1 MRKTAHHNHG
11 AQLWTAERSENHRLH
26 ELAQRSRPG
35 SRVFVKLRPTAR
47 ANGIDRW
54 FDRTARRQNHT
65 VSLFASLLT
74 GTIFAYFRYRLR
86 YALLLDTARFL
97 VHAVEFLILLA
108 SLGRLAA
115 FTVVILRVGSL
126 IVSGGWWGLL
136 EIMRE
141 RLRAFSQSGERDA
154 AEREIGSWV
163 VLSMIA
169 ASALTIVGG
178 IALAVQLP
186 SGHDPV
192 GLFYAFLIIVET
204 AVRLTVRVL
213 HSGIYATRRIYRPF
227 WSLLAPTVVQLVVL
241 STGFYWYPTAAI
253 IIAIV
258 TSNAIGIWITVHY
271 TLRIYRLM
279 GLWPKSGAA
288 REGFRALPRIPP
300 WLALK
305 TTTAGLGLRLDALV
319 VLTVLGIYRTDARAL
334 DLTAGVPAWRH
345 VDTVQFFYLIL
356 PLFRGAYEGTGLF
369 YFDFA
374 RLRHIPALRDFQLAF
389 FRKLLLTTPFIS
401 LYFWSLAAAV
411 GLIVL
416 HDIPVS
422 FVVALLPLFVIRSVV
437 GIYQIRLF
445 AEGYFG
451 TLIATVA
458 LWAALLGLV
467 WLDPHPVSDFL
478 EVMAAMVTVLVVLLN
493 LQHLRDRR
501 APPLPTLLALGDWM
515 RELGHEPG
523 PLLVGK
529 ITIPEWIPA
538 KQRSAAVKLMQETFD
553 GRGYC
558 AFRSPTTLFY
568 YQRNPYGDSES
579 HPHLALQA
587 ATGGAANRGK
597 SLQAPIIGGRDAL
610 NRLRVDEWIPTLDQ
624 TVPDSPQ
631 SLTLKFRTLFTDG
644 IAFDLETLEG
654 TQDMRRLETGLL
666 ARALPAAVNCLED
679 GVSVVALSGHF
690 LTPVFHRGKLR
701 LLFVLPHDPEAALF
715 ESWLQIVKDWHL
727 RRANADTAGCRD
739 S

>member
-1 MRKTAHHNHG
+1 M
-11 AQLWTAERSENHRLH
+11 
-26 ELAQRSRPG
+26 
-35 SRVFVKLRPTAR
+35 KLDTEAPV
-47 ANGIDRW
+47 NDIDRW
-54 FDRTARRQNHT
+54 FDRTARRQDHT

-74 GTIFAYFRYRLR
+74 GTIFGYLRYRLR

-97 VHAVEFLILLA
+97 VHAIEFLILLA

-115 FTVVILRVGSL
+115 FTIVILRIGSL

-136 EIMRE
+136 EVMRE

-154 AEREIGSWV
+154 AEREIGSWL
-163 VLSMIA
+163 VLSMVA
-169 ASALTIVGG
+169 ASVLTIVGG
-178 IALAVQLP
+178 IALAIQLP

-192 GLFYAFLIIVET
+192 GLFYAFLVVLET
-204 AVRLTVRVL
+204 AVRLSVRVL

-241 STGFYWYPTAAI
+241 SAGFYWYPTAAI

-258 TSNAIGIWITVHY
+258 TSNAIGIWITVRY

-279 GLWPKSGAA
+279 GLRPKSGAA
-288 REGFRALPRIPP
+288 QESSRALPRIPP
-300 WLALK
+300 LLALK
-305 TTTAGLGLRLDALV
+305 TTMAGLGLRLDALV
-319 VLTVLGIYRTDARAL
+319 VLTVLGIYHTNARTL

-401 LYFWSLAAAV
+401 FYFWSLAAAL
-411 GLIVL
+411 GLTVL
-416 HDIPVS
+416 RNIPFS
-422 FVVALLPLFVIRSVV
+422 FVLALLPLFVIRSVV
-437 GIYQIRLF
+437 GIYQIRFF

-451 TLIATVA
+451 TVIATIA

-478 EVMAAMVTVLVVLLN
+478 EVMAAMLTVLIVLVN

-501 APPLPTLLALGDWM
+501 NPSLPTLLALGDWM
-515 RELGHEPG
+515 RELGHESG
-523 PLLVGK
+523 PVRVGK
-529 ITIPEWIPA
+529 IMIPEWIPA
-538 KQRSAAVKLMQETFD
+538 KQRSAAVRLMQQTFD
-553 GRGYC
+553 GQGYF

-568 YQRNPYGDSES
+568 YTRTSNGDTGS

-597 SLQAPIIGGRDAL
+597 SLPAPTTNGRDAL
-610 NRLRVDEWIPTLDQ
+610 NRLRADEWIPPLDQ
-624 TVPDSPQ
+624 TAPDGPQ
-631 SLTLKFRTLFTDG
+631 SLILKFRTLFTDG
-644 IAFDLETLEG
+644 IVFDLETLEG
-654 TQDMRRLETGLL
+654 TQDMRKLEMGLL

-679 GVSVVALSGHF
+679 GVSVVALSGRF
-690 LTPVFHRGKLR
+690 LTPVFHQGKLR
-701 LLFVLPHDPEAALF
+701 LLFVLPHNPEAALF
-715 ESWLQIVKDWHL
+715 ESWMRIVKDWHL
-727 RRANADTAGCRD
+727 RQGNAETAGGGRG